1 MRRNFILIGL
11 WGAILWLT
19 LGVRLPAGPTEGAS
33 ASPVGVVRVVLD
45 EAGQPVP
52 QAAVRLV
59 PCDRDRASAR
69 VLQGTTDAE
78 GRAEFS
84 DVSGRYDVLAWD
96 ETRSRVG
103 FQECNTLQAGSTLT
117 LRLQKAGVIEGEV
130 VSEAGVATPSA
141 GVVRAFHLKLRDRW
155 SDTMTYDRAPLFAW
169 TASPDDK
176 GRFRISGLLP
186 GGYRLMVHMTGYTGV
201 PGTATVAAGQTARVR
216 LRVIRGGARLEVRAV
231 DMQDKPVP
239 NARVSLFPAV
249 VGGPSSRLWSI
260 LQDQVPVTDA
270 EGQVT
275 LYGLPWGLD
284 FRLLVRA
291 PGRGV
296 QWTEALRLSSGESAR
311 RTVRLVP
318 GHEIVGVAIDE
329 DGNIVRNVRAT
340 VRVLEGLPRL
350 RFSIP
355 TEWQA
360 PDDKGRFRIGMV
372 PSVPVEVVLQ
382 ASGYRPVRQ
391 ELRLAG
397 TGERHDLGRV
407 VFRRGATIEGRVV
420 DDTGRPV
427 PNARVTATPAD
438 GFLITGESEI
448 ETTSGSDGTFVIG
461 GLEADTRYTL
471 RASATGYAQVGWDFM
486 RVAAHSKGVVLTLAR
501 QARIRGRVVTADKK
515 PIPFFYVRA
524 VTSPENA
531 RGPMIL
537 YSPDEPIFDAQ
548 GLFDKEVAPG
558 TVWIQIEAPD
568 HGVRELSVSVRP
580 GESKDLGEI
589 VVDRGCPV
597 RVHVRDA
604 SGQPVPLATV
614 ASVRRAEGRVI
625 FLEDGDSWRL
635 TDERGDVSLGAL
647 MPGRYEI
654 TVSHP
659 DFATAVQL
667 LEVSP
672 ACEVQ
677 PTEVVLR
684 PGGRLRVCV
693 LGDQETPVAGALVQ
707 ILWQN
712 PAGGLTYSSQVVPSL
727 TTDASGCVTTP
738 LLAEGTYQVSAFT
751 EAERGFQRP
760 SSVQVEVRAGE
771 VRDVLLRA
779 CAFRLTGRILYGTTP
794 LTTGTLML
802 IARRQPGPSSG
813 RPSLAQVSLKGD
825 PTFQVY
831 TQPADRY
838 RFFYESLEGT
848 QVDGEI
854 QADVAAEASEASV
867 EIRLPPTRM
876 DVQVVRA
883 DTGAPL
889 EGAEVSIQPSTAS
902 ASRVG
907 LFWSTCHTR
916 RDGTCSLIGFS
927 TSPTTLTVV
936 RPGYARFE
944 QTWDDPREIPPTLRV
959 ELTTGGT
966 LQGKILDMQGRP
978 VQGEVQV
985 YDARR
990 GSYLQSGTGMGEY
1003 TVYGLPMGMPLN
1015 VVASADGYAPSFAEG
1030 LTVAQET
1037 AFVDFRLSLGAPLRV
1052 QVVDA
1057 QGRPVAGARV
1067 TLRSP
1072 GGLDLTYFCG
1082 PRVQT
1087 VLTDDQGFLEFRR
1100 VPTQGGLIVEAQKEG
1115 RRSQASV
1122 APVEGV
1128 PAEVRV
1134 ILPEK

>member
-1 MRRNFILIGL
+1 MRRGLIRISIGGVGL
-11 WGAILWLT
+11 WLA
-19 LGVRLPAGPTEGAS
+19 LGTNGLARPTEGAS
-33 ASPVGVVRVVLD
+33 APPPGVVRVLD

-69 VLQGTTDAE
+69 ILQGTTDAE

-84 DVSGRYDVLAWD
+84 DASGRYDVLAWD

-103 FQECNTLQAGSTLT
+103 LQECSSLKAGVTLT

-130 VSEAGVATPSA
+130 VSETGVAPA
-141 GVVRAFHLKLRDRW
+141 GGVVRAFHLKLRDRW
-155 SDTMTYDRAPLFAW
+155 SDAMTYDREPLFAW
-169 TASPDDK
+169 TTPLDRE
-176 GRFRISGLLP
+176 GRFRVSGLLP
-186 GGYRLMVHMTGYTGV
+186 GAYRLMVHMTGYTGV

-216 LRVIRGGARLEVRAV
+216 LRVIRGGAQLTVRAV
-231 DMQDKPVP
+231 DMQDRPVP
-239 NARVSLFPAV
+239 NARVSLLPAV
-249 VGGPSSRLWSI
+249 AGNPSSRLWSI
-260 LQDQVPVTDA
+260 LRDQVPVTDA

-275 LYGLPWGLD
+275 LYGLPSGVD

-296 QWTEALRLSSGESAR
+296 QLTEALRLSSGESAR

-318 GHEIVGVAIDE
+318 GHEIVGVAVDE
-329 DGNIVRNVRAT
+329 DGDVLRNVRAT
-340 VRVLEGLPRL
+340 VRLLEGPVQWRLPL
-350 RFSIP
+350 L

-360 PDDKGRFRIGMV
+360 PDEKGRFRVGLV
-372 PSVPVEVVLQ
+372 PSVPVEVVFQ
-382 ASGYRPVRQ
+382 ASGYRSVRQ

-397 TGERHDLGRV
+397 AGERHDLGRV

-427 PNARVTATPAD
+427 PNARITATPLD
-438 GFLITGESEI
+438 GVLSIGALEI
-448 ETTSGSDGTFVIG
+448 EATSGSDGTFVIG
-461 GLEADTRYTL
+461 GLEADVRYEL
-471 RASATGYAQVGWDFM
+471 RASATGYAQVGWGSV
-486 RVAAHSKGVVLTLAR
+486 RVAANSKGVVLTLAR
-501 QARIRGRVVTADKK
+501 QARVRGRVVTADKK

-524 VTSPENA
+524 FTSPEGVQA
-531 RGPMIL
+531 FVAFGGA
-537 YSPDEPIFDAQ
+537 DEPVFDVQ
-548 GLFDKEVAPG
+548 GSFDREVAPG
-558 TVWIQIEAPD
+558 VVWIQIEAPD

-589 VVDRGCPV
+589 VVDRGCLV
-597 RVHVRDA
+597 QVHVRDA

-614 ASVRRAEGRVI
+614 VSVRRTEGRL
-625 FLEDGDSWRL
+625 FSLGGRDSWKV
-635 TDERGDVSLGAL
+635 TDERGDVPLGTL
-647 MPGRYEI
+647 MPGRYEV

-659 DFATAVQL
+659 DFAIAVQRI
-667 LEVSP
+667 EVSP

-677 PTEVVLR
+677 PTEIVLK

-693 LGDQETPVAGALVQ
+693 LGEQEAPVAGALVRV
-707 ILWQN
+707 LWQN
-712 PAGGLTYSSQVVPSL
+712 PEGGLDYSLQAIPLL

-738 LLAEGTYQVSAFT
+738 LLAEGAYRVTAAT

-760 SSVQVEVRAGE
+760 APVQVEVRAGE
-771 VRDVLLRA
+771 LRDVLLRA

-794 LTTGTLML
+794 LTTGTLN
-802 IARRQPGPSSG
+802 IVARSRSGQSPGAPSWA
-813 RPSLAQVSLKGD
+813 RVSLKGD
-825 PTFQVY
+825 PTFQVC

-838 RFFYESLEGT
+838 RFFYESLDGT
-848 QVDGEI
+848 QVNGEI
-854 QADVAAEASEASV
+854 QVGAPAEASEASV

-889 EGAEVSIQPSTAS
+889 EGAGVSIRPSAAS
-902 ASRVG
+902 ASGVG
-907 LFWSTCHTR
+907 LFWAACSTR
-916 RDGTCSLIGFS
+916 PDGTCSLIGFS
-927 TSPTTLTVV
+927 TGPTTLTVV

-944 QTWDDPREIPPTLRV
+944 QTWDDPQGIPPTLRV

-966 LQGKILDMQGRP
+966 LRGKILDMQGRP

-985 YDARR
+985 YDARQ
-990 GSYLQSGTGMGEY
+990 GSYLQSGAGMGEY
-1003 TVYGLPMGMPLN
+1003 TVYGLPMGVPLN
-1015 VVASADGYAPSFAEG
+1015 VVTSADGYAPSFVEG

-1052 QVVDA
+1052 QVIDA

-1087 VLTDDQGFLEFRR
+1087 VLTDEQGFLEFRR
-1100 VPTQGGLIVEAQKEG
+1100 VPTQGGIIVEAQKEG
-1115 RRSQASV
+1115 RRGQASV